1 MIVSQVTV
9 TLGGKKQMI
18 FFIGRY
24 EMKRTFWTVVAS
36 VVAVAIA
43 SAFCVAAG
51 KVRKEGSVSAP
62 LPGAL
67 PVINAMRYASIQAAI
82 DALPAEGGAVRLP
95 PGTFEITEPLRVTK
109 SDVLIEGAGTATHIK
124 NVNTEGKSALLL
136 QHLSGGENRKAELW
150 RIRLANFRITGNE
163 KSGHG
168 IEARRINEIFIDGV
182 TVSYHGGDGIRLHYC
197 YEDPRI
203 CDSLITYN
211 KTTGLNLIGCHDI
224 VVASNQFEENQDALR
239 CVDGFNLCMTGNNL
253 DDHLGDGVVIENT
266 YGSVVSGNMIE
277 ECRGAAI
284 VLDRDCYGIT
294 LSANVIAHNDSGGIV
309 LRDAHG
315 CAVSANTFTIM
326 KRNALAI
333 GADSGRITVTGN
345 NFCDSYI
352 GGGKVR
358 RAVDDEAAA
367 GMVLKGTSDI
377 AVVGNLFSSIRPKA
391 LAVEGKANKSVLFAG
406 NVLTDSASD
415 HKKLDASL
423 VSDNLESA
431 SRD

>member
-1 MIVSQVTV
+1 
-9 TLGGKKQMI
+9 
-18 FFIGRY
+18 
-24 EMKRTFWTVVAS
+24 MKRTFWTVVAS
-36 VVAVAIA
+36 MVALVVV
-43 SAFCVAAG
+43 SVFCMAAG
-51 KVRKEGSVSAP
+51 KVRKDGSVSVS
-62 LPGAL
+62 LPGAQ
-67 PVINAMRYASIQAAI
+67 PIIDAGRYASIQAAI

-95 PGTFEITEPLRVTK
+95 PGTFEITEPLKITK

-136 QHLSGGENRKAELW
+136 QHPSSAKNRNAELW

-211 KTTGLNLIGCHDI
+211 KMTGLNLIGCHDI
-224 VVASNQFEENQDALR
+224 VVASNQFEENQDAVR
-239 CVDGFNLCMTGNNL
+239 CIDGFNLCMTGNNL

-266 YGSVVSGNMIE
+266 YGSVVCGNMIE

-284 VLDRDCYGIT
+284 VLDRDCYGIA
-294 LSANVIAHNDSGGIV
+294 LSANVIAHNDSAGIE

-315 CAVSANTFTIM
+315 CSVSANTFTIM

-333 GADSGRITVTGN
+333 GAGSGRITVSGN
-345 NFCDSYI
+345 NFSDSYI
-352 GGGKVR
+352 GGGKLQ
-358 RAVDDEAAA
+358 RAADDQAAA
-367 GMVLKGTSDI
+367 GMVLNGTSDI
-377 AVVGNLFSSIRPKA
+377 AVVGNLFSSLRPKA
-391 LAVEGKANKSVLFAG
+391 LTVEGKASKSVLFAD
-406 NVLTDSASD
+406 NVLTDSTSD
-415 HKKLDASL
+415 HEKLDDSL
-423 VSDNLESA
+423 VRDNLESTG
-431 SRD
+431 RN